1 MVKSYYRICG
11 PPPDGQ
17 KCENSGKILKI
28 QGHSQEP
35 KTGVFGSLNQ
45 NLGSPGAPK
54 NAENSKKFEKIP
66 KNSEN
71 LCRPQGTFRGPKG
84 TLRYP
89 QEKILAL

>member
-54 NAENSKKFEKIP
+54 NAENSKKFLKIVKISVDP
-66 KNSEN
+66 REYSGAF
-71 LCRPQGTFRGPKG
+71 LGAPRGS
-84 TLRYP
+84 
-89 QEKILAL
+89 